1 MAQYVKIT
9 GAPGFVDGF
18 IATLIPGLHEIPST
32 SPAEGPVTII
42 STSAGE
48 VLAVPSVFVSLT
60 EESPLAQAYRSE
72 WSVKADRNP
81 SDVYIPEALR

>member
-9 GAPGFVDGF
+9 GAPGFVDEF
-18 IATLIPGLHEIPST
+18 TATLIPGLHGIPSAVAGDET
-32 SPAEGPVTII
+32 ITII

-48 VLAVPSVFVSLT
+48 VLAVPSQFVEFT
-60 EESPLAQAYRSE
+60 DESPLAQAYRAE